1 MLSTALK
8 LISHFDA
15 QLILV
20 TQQLILLFHLFVLV
34 KFDIA
39 RDDVLLFVFF
49 DLIVEHCVSYQVILI
64 MARLAGMITIVDI
77 VGRGHALELRRFV
90 VHNPNIFIGA
100 FLVVILERWSR
111 GQGFN
116 GKVAKIGLV
125 NLLQFIL
132 QL

>member
-39 RDDVLLFVFF
+39 WDDVLLFVFF

-64 MARLAGMITIVDI
+64 MARLARMITIVDI
-77 VGRGHALELRRFV
+77 VG
-90 VHNPNIFIGA
+90 
-100 FLVVILERWSR
+100 
-111 GQGFN
+111 
-116 GKVAKIGLV
+116 
-125 NLLQFIL
+125 
-132 QL
+132 

>member
-8 LISHFDA
+8 LISHFYA

-39 RDDVLLFVFF
+39 WDDVLLFVFF

-77 VGRGHALELRRFV
+77 VR
-90 VHNPNIFIGA
+90 
-100 FLVVILERWSR
+100 
-111 GQGFN
+111 
-116 GKVAKIGLV
+116 
-125 NLLQFIL
+125 
-132 QL
+132 

>member
-20 TQQLILLFHLFVLV
+20 AQQLILLFHLFVLV

-49 DLIVEHCVSYQVILI
+49 DFVVEHCVSYQVILI

-90 VHNPNIFIGA
+90 VHNPNIFIGG

-125 NLLQFIL
+125 NLLQFLL